1 MAMIPTM
8 KTKDV
13 IFFRFINLF
22 LSTLFYIFILNTSII
37 ECEPLI
43 EKLVAN
49 KAESFTPKIITG
61 VFNIVCFLGFS
72 TLAILGLDFIF
83 TSSKEKG
90 ETFNRTKLSEFQ
102 DNVVIEKP
110 RTLRTAFV
118 ERTKYKG
125 KEVPSDLDTTY
136 VPISSKLSPDN
147 VVPKLVPEE
156 MPSDIPPMQNF

>member
-1 MAMIPTM
+1 M
-8 KTKDV
+8 KTKHF

-22 LSTLFYIFILNTSII
+22 LFTFLYIFVLDTFVI

-43 EKLVAN
+43 EKLVVN
-49 KAESFTPKIITG
+49 KGESFTPKIITG
-61 VFNIVCFLGFS
+61 VFNILCFIGFS
-72 TLAILGLDFIF
+72 TLTILGLDFIF
-83 TSSKEKG
+83 TSSKKKE
-90 ETFNRTKLSEFQ
+90 ETLNTTNLSEFQ
-102 DNVVIEKP
+102 DNAVIEKP

-125 KEVPSDLDTTY
+125 KEVPSDLDTSY

-147 VVPKLVPEE
+147 IVPKLISEE